1 MEKWENLQVYKN
13 LPPEEIPAR
22 FKDFAQLILA
32 NLKGFGFKLKQS
44 KTVKTSYRIN
54 EEFEQSIQFD
64 NSSRWA
70 KNQQSIF
77 IFVSIKPLYAEKE
90 QPYRIFEAYQ
100 IDSSFKMFYPLTQE
114 FALLAANIIEK
125 INKYLL
131 PFFDRFASSKDI
143 VIQSKQLI
151 DYNTIPNSDQM
162 YIGRD
167 LRRLLYDCAFVRRD
181 KTLFYMLNELAL
193 QERNKGIEMANK
205 RNESVSMFLNMIEEV
220 NQQRAEF
227 DDDERYSKKI
237 KLLKEKAVQYIDSL
251 NRKKPGRK

>member
-1 MEKWENLQVYKN
+1 MEKWENLQFYKE
-13 LPPEEIPAR
+13 PPAR
-22 FKDFAQLILA
+22 RNSSTIQRFCSIDLA

-151 DYNTIPNSDQM
+151 DYKILNSDQM